1 MKQVSPE
8 LFYGPAPKS
17 ATIKE
22 ILSAVDI
29 VVNLR
34 DRTDTSE
41 WYVDNDDEH
50 HQYIAY
56 PISDGTP
63 KKLKALCQ
71 TLVYS
76 IKKGKRVYIHDYD
89 GCSTLGPLLLG
100 CWYWLTGKSLED
112 VKKLHKEFRL
122 CPTKDQLEDL
132 ALLVELADKMN
143 TWENLGIN
151 IQKRTIIK

>member
-22 ILSAVDI
+22 IASTVNI

-41 WYVDNDDEH
+41 WYNGQVDE
-50 HQYIAY
+50 YIAY

-71 TLVYS
+71 CIVYS
-76 IKKGKRVYIHDYD
+76 IKKGKKVYIHDYD
-89 GCSTLGPLLLG
+89 GYSTLGPLLLG
-100 CWYWLTGKSLED
+100 CWYWLSGKSLED

-122 CPTKDQLEDL
+122 CPTKDQLDDL

-143 TWENLGIN
+143 TWENLGIK
-151 IQKRTIIK
+151 IEKRPNNKV